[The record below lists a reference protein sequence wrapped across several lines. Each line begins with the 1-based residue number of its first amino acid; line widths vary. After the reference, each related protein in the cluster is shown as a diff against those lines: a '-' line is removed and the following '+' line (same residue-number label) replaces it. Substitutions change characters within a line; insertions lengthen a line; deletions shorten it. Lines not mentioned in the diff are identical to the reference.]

1 MKLFCYK
8 WSSSASDPGLLQ
20 NYDSTTQGKH
30 WKLFWKIIIVLILQ
44 TNYCKFTWYLRRL
57 SILIKL
63 KTFHCTYSIVRLV
76 PSLFTFIQPFRYH
89 LFYSITGHCRCTKPG
104 VLDKTRG
111 VDKTKA
117 FVKNQRLFKYQRFK
131 KKPQALVQTK
141 AFVQNQ
147 RLIKNQRF
155 QTKPEGLDKTRGF
168 RQNHRV

>member
-1 MKLFCYK
+1 MVFMY
-8 WSSSASDPGLLQ
+8 G
-20 NYDSTTQGKH
+20 
-30 WKLFWKIIIVLILQ
+30 
-44 TNYCKFTWYLRRL
+44 RL

-63 KTFHCTYSIVRLV
+63 KKFNCTYSIVRLV

-89 LFYSITGHCRCTKPG
+89 FFYSITGHCWCTKPG